1 MESTAFFLQINQSLT
16 NLKDKLSHWIDE
28 VVLMIPNLVLALII
42 MVITFLLM
50 GLISRVLKKTLNR
63 FMNSKAMVNLLT
75 NIGSVLFVMA
85 ALIIVLAVLNLD
97 QALFSLLAGA
107 GVAGLAVGLALQDPL
122 VNLFSSILMSARNKN
137 YNIGDLVETN
147 GFLGTIEEIDLRT
160 TTLRS
165 AQGNSIIIPNKKIV
179 QDTLTN
185 YSVSGNRKVELI
197 CGISYRDDLEKV
209 QKIATQAICQQ
220 FDQAKTELIDFYYT
234 EFDDSSINFVL
245 RYPLSFD
252 PSRNFMAARSQSM
265 IAIKKAFD
273 QAGIDIPFPIRT
285 LDLGEQSI
293 HLTQAEQIKII
304 PSEISSN

>member
-1 MESTAFFLQINQSLT
+1 MESNTFFLQINQSLA
-16 NLKDKLSHWIDE
+16 NLRDKLSNWIDE
-28 VVLMIPNLVLALII
+28 IVLMIPNLVLALAI

-50 GLISRVLKKTLNR
+50 GFISRVLRKTLKRVVN
-63 FMNSKAMVNLLT
+63 NKAMINLLT
-75 NIGSVLFVMA
+75 NIGSVLFVLA
-85 ALIIVLAVLNLD
+85 ALIVVLAVLNLD

-122 VNLFSSILMSARNKN
+122 VNLFSSILISARNKN

-185 YSVSGNRKVELI
+185 YSVSGNRKVELL
-197 CGISYRDDLEKV
+197 CGISYHDDLEKV
-209 QKIATQAICQQ
+209 QEIAIKTICNQ
-220 FDQAKTELIDFYYT
+220 FDQSIPELVDFYYT
-234 EFDDSSINFVL
+234 NFGDSSIDFVL

-252 PSRNFMAARSQSM
+252 KKKNFMLARSQS
-265 IAIKKAFD
+265 IVALKKAFD
-273 QAGIDIPFPIRT
+273 KAGIDIPFPIRT

-293 HLTQAEQIKII
+293 HLAQAEQIKII

>member
-1 MESTAFFLQINQSLT
+1 MESNTFFLQINQSLV
-16 NLKDKLSHWIDE
+16 NLRDKLSNWIDE
-28 VVLMIPNLVLALII
+28 IVLMIPNFVLALAI
-42 MVITFLLM
+42 MVVTFLLM
-50 GLISRVLKKTLNR
+50 GFISRVLRKTLNR
-63 FMNSKAMVNLLT
+63 VMNSKAMINLLT
-75 NIGSVLFVMA
+75 NIGSVLFVLA
-85 ALIIVLAVLNLD
+85 ALVIVLAVLNLD

-165 AQGNSIIIPNKKIV
+165 VQGNSIIIPNKKIV

-185 YSVSGNRKVELI
+185 YSVSGNRKVEII
-197 CGISYRDDLEKV
+197 CGVSYNDDLEKI
-209 QKIATQAICQQ
+209 QEIALQTICNQ
-220 FDQAKTELIDFYYT
+220 FDQSMPELIDFYYT
-234 EFDDSSINFVL
+234 GFGDSSIDFVL
-245 RYPLSFD
+245 RYPLAFD
-252 PSRNFMAARSQSM
+252 RNKNFMAARSQSV

-273 QAGIDIPFPIRT
+273 KAGIDIPFPIRT
-285 LDLGEQSI
+285 LDLGGQAIHLAKAEQS
-293 HLTQAEQIKII
+293 KIM

>member
-1 MESTAFFLQINQSLT
+1 MESSTFFLQINQSLA
-16 NLKDKLSHWIDE
+16 NLRDKLSNWIDE
-28 VVLMIPNLVLALII
+28 VVLMIPNLVLALAI

-50 GLISRVLKKTLNR
+50 GFISRFLKKTLKR
-63 FMNSKAMVNLLT
+63 VVSSKAMINLLT
-75 NIGSVLFVMA
+75 NIGSVLFVLA

-147 GFLGTIEEIDLRT
+147 GLLGTIEEIDLRT

-185 YSVSGNRKVELI
+185 YSVSGNRKVELL
-197 CGISYRDDLEKV
+197 CGISYQDDLEKV
-209 QKIATQAICQQ
+209 QEIAVEAICNQ
-220 FDQAKTELIDFYYT
+220 FDQSIPELVDFYYT
-234 EFDDSSINFVL
+234 NFGDSSIDFVL

-252 PSRNFMAARSQSM
+252 NNKNFMLARSQSI
-265 IAIKKAFD
+265 IALKKAFD
-273 QAGIDIPFPIRT
+273 KAGIDIPFPIRT
-285 LDLGEQSI
+285 LDLGAQSI
-293 HLTQAEQIKII
+293 HLAQAKQIKII